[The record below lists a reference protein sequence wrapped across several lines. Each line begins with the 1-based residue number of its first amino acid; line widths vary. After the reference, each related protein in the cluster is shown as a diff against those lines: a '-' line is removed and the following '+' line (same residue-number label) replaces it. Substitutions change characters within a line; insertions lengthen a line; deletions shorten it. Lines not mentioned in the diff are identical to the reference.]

1 MRGKISDQDLT
12 DYALNELDPHERLYV
27 ESMLAVSEECRAD
40 VYDLIEM
47 GQMIEEGF
55 DREEDKIESIFLTS
69 EQRARLLTVRANP
82 FAIMRTAAAV
92 LAAAAC
98 VAFAVVHPAFLPD
111 RGTAV
116 HVAQVSRGVAQV
128 VTHAVAPANGSGML
142 ASFDSLRAFVEEPSK
157 WIAEPDAATPP
168 QWLDIDAEPV
178 IGTVGMPI
186 GMPDFGS
193 MPH

>member
-40 VYDLIEM
+40 VYDLIEI
-47 GQMIEEGF
+47 GQMIDEGF
-55 DREEDKIESIFLTS
+55 DREDGKIESFELTS
-69 EQRARLLTVRANP
+69 EQRACLLTVRVNP
-82 FAIMRTAAAV
+82 IAILRSAAAV

-98 VAFAVVHPAFLPD
+98 VAFTIVHPAFLPD

-116 HVAQVSRGVAQV
+116 HVAQVARGVAQV
-128 VTHAVAPANGSGML
+128 VTHPVPSANGSGML
-142 ASFDSLRAFVEEPSK
+142 ASFDSLRAVIEDSSK
-157 WIAEPDAATPP
+157 WIPDAAPATPT

-178 IGTVGMPI
+178 IGTMPV

>member
-40 VYDLIEM
+40 VYDLIEI
-47 GQMIEEGF
+47 GQMIDEGF
-55 DREEDKIESIFLTS
+55 DREDGKIESIMLTD
-69 EQRARLLTVRANP
+69 EQRTRLLTVRMNP
-82 FAIMRTAAAV
+82 FAVARTAAAV

-98 VAFAVVHPAFLPD
+98 VAFAIVHPAFLPD

-157 WIAEPDAATPP
+157 WLPEIAAETPP
-168 QWLDIDAEPV
+168 QWLDIDADPV
-178 IGTVGMPI
+178 IGTIGMPV
-186 GMPDFGS
+186 GMPDFGGI
-193 MPH
+193 PH

>member
-12 DYALNELDPHERLYV
+12 DYAFNELDPHERLYV

-47 GQMIEEGF
+47 GQMMEESF
-55 DREEDKIESIFLTS
+55 EREDGKIVSMELTG
-69 EQRARLLTVRANP
+69 EQRARLLTVRMNP
-82 FAIMRTAAAV
+82 MSIVRTAAGV
-92 LAAAAC
+92 MAAAAC
-98 VAFAVVHPAFLPD
+98 VAFAIVHPAFLPD

-128 VTHAVAPANGSGML
+128 VTHAVTPSNGSGML
-142 ASFDSLRAFVEEPSK
+142 DAFESLRALVEEPSK
-157 WIAEPDAATPP
+157 WHAEAAATPA
-168 QWLDIDAEPV
+168 QWLDIDADPL
-178 IGTVGMPI
+178 IGTMGMPV
-186 GMPDFGS
+186 GMPDFGG

>member
-40 VYDLIEM
+40 VYDLVEI

-55 DREEDKIESIFLTS
+55 DREDGKIESITLTP
-69 EQRARLLTVRANP
+69 EQRARLLTIRVNP
-82 FAIMRTAAAV
+82 FAVARTAAAV
-92 LAAAAC
+92 LAVAAC
-98 VAFAVVHPAFLPD
+98 VAFAIVHPAVLPD

-128 VTHAVAPANGSGML
+128 VTHAVAPANGAGML
-142 ASFDSLRAFVEEPSK
+142 ASFDSLRALVEDSSK
-157 WIAEPDAATPP
+157 WRADSVPATPS

-178 IGTVGMPI
+178 IGTMPV
-186 GMPDFGS
+186 GMPDFGG

>member
-27 ESMLAVSEECRAD
+27 ESMLAVSEACRED

-47 GQMIEEGF
+47 GQMVEEGF
-55 DREEDKIESIFLTS
+55 DREGGKIESIGLTD
-69 EQRARLLTVRANP
+69 EQRARLLAVHFNP
-82 FAIMRTAAAV
+82 MAFVRTAAGV
-92 LAAAAC
+92 VAAAAC
-98 VAFAVVHPAFLPD
+98 VAFAIVHPAILPD
-111 RGTAV
+111 RETAV

-128 VTHAVAPANGSGML
+128 VTHGLSPANGSGML

-157 WIAEPDAATPP
+157 WLPEPDAATPA
-168 QWLDIDAEPV
+168 QWLDIDADPL
-178 IGTVGMPI
+178 IGTVGMPV

-193 MPH
+193 MPY

>member
-12 DYALNELDPHERLYV
+12 DYALDELDPHERLYV

-40 VYDLIEM
+40 VYDLIEI
-47 GQMIEEGF
+47 GQMIDEGF
-55 DREEDKIESIFLTS
+55 DREDGKIESIALTD
-69 EQRARLLTVRANP
+69 EQRARLLTVRTNP
-82 FAIMRTAAAV
+82 FAIARTAAAV

-98 VAFAVVHPAFLPD
+98 VAFAIVHPAFLPD

-128 VTHAVAPANGSGML
+128 VTHAVAPANGAGML
-142 ASFDSLRAFVEEPSK
+142 ASFDSLRAVIEDSSK
-157 WIAEPDAATPP
+157 WIPEAAPATPA

-178 IGTVGMPI
+178 IGTMPV
-186 GMPDFGS
+186 GMPDFSG